1 MKVLYVIVEPMR
13 ILSPCIFMVII
24 HFYGNCACAN
34 QIPMEQYLGTWCQ
47 GVVPNDVPR
56 NFGPVIAFVSKVED
70 ACGQAVRERNA
81 APRYV
86 IPFIYSARFVISSN
100 FCIYARTF

>member
-1 MKVLYVIVEPMR
+1 
-13 ILSPCIFMVII
+13 MVII
-24 HFYGNCACAN
+24 HFYGNFACAN
-34 QIPMEQYLGTWCQ
+34 KMPMEQYLGTCCQ

-56 NFGPVIAFVSKVED
+56 NFGPVIAFVSEVED

-86 IPFIYSARFVISSN
+86 IPFIHSARFVQFLYICNNVLVISFKSYVQ
-100 FCIYARTF
+100 I